1 MKRNIINISLVIL
14 VILLFTSCADVI
26 CIDKCIQ
33 SDAKIYGFW
42 NGLWHGMTSGITF
55 IASLFSDEFTF
66 YAFNNNGAWYN
77 FGFLWGVGGSL
88 GITFKTKTVYKN
100 RRSNNYTGRNN
111 F

>member
-1 MKRNIINISLVIL
+1 MKRNLLNISLVIL
-14 VILLFTSCADVI
+14 VILLFSSCADVI

-33 SDAKIYGFW
+33 SNAKIYGFW
-42 NGLWHGMTSGITF
+42 HGLWHGMTAGITF

-88 GITFKTKTVYKN
+88 GITFKGKKVYKK
-100 RRSNNYTGRNN
+100 RRSNRHVTNPR